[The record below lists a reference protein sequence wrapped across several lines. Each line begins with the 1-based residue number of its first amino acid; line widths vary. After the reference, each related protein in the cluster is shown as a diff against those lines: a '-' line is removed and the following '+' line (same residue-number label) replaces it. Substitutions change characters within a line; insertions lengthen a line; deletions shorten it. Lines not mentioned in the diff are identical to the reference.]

1 MKHHL
6 RSILMLILPAM
17 VIFMTF
23 AGFSIESKMQANQAD
38 LERHALAA
46 DRAANII
53 ENSLLHIGHG
63 LADVARVVEIAEQSN
78 ASQSNAFHK
87 YLDQSHIF
95 EEFPAIKGIGLVLTA
110 TAGTLIQTVQ
120 EVNGDPYRQGYG
132 YLPFRPSSLADTN
145 DHALLVMF
153 EPMSKDA
160 QTQIGSDIFSRRH
173 KTVFQS
179 TIDSREMHMSR
190 FFEVHANM
198 NAATLF
204 VPLYDAKSD
213 HQTPKGA
220 IATVFRID
228 LFLEGLTQ
236 ELAPLGVEVD
246 IFDAGETR
254 PELGF
259 APKETFL
266 ATTSYPS
273 RDVRVQSDAQ
283 LARLVNVG
291 GRQWRLQIRPQKQI
305 ASPWAID
312 APLMM
317 ALIISILSGLLL
329 YRMSRTADI
338 LSALVS
344 RRTKSL
350 KLAAA
355 KLEREKLIAYD
366 AATHDALTG
375 HLNERG
381 LGQAFETFFM
391 AQDNAAPRSIL
402 SIDLDRF
409 KEINDTTSYRTG
421 NQLLV
426 FVAEFLQCVVP
437 EGTFLA
443 RFGGD
448 EFLILTPLNEEGARQ
463 LAHDIVCWADQP
475 QTVDGRVIRFGTSIG
490 IASDETGESH
500 IDGLLADA
508 NIALSEAKST
518 GRGRY
523 CVYDDKIKRKTIS
536 TKLIAD
542 ELRRA
547 LEEDEFEPYFQTQ
560 HDATDFT
567 LSGVEC
573 LLRWNHPTRGILPPA
588 AFLEVAETIGIL
600 GDLDAI
606 ALRKSC
612 DAIAAMERNGFF
624 VRKLSVNVSLAR
636 LRDPELLFALEALPD
651 MQCELTFEIL
661 ETVFIDELDVP
672 LRKLLIELENRG
684 ISIEI
689 DDFGS
694 GRASILG
701 LTQLDPARLKIDR
714 ALVMPL
720 LDKPEQKELLKSIV
734 AMGRALDIGVTAEG
748 VETREHAIILRE
760 IGVDTLQGFY
770 FSKPMPISELRE
782 ICQLQAA

>member
-1 MKHHL
+1 
-6 RSILMLILPAM
+6 
-17 VIFMTF
+17 
-23 AGFSIESKMQANQAD
+23 
-38 LERHALAA
+38 
-46 DRAANII
+46 
-53 ENSLLHIGHG
+53 
-63 LADVARVVEIAEQSN
+63 
-78 ASQSNAFHK
+78 
-87 YLDQSHIF
+87 
-95 EEFPAIKGIGLVLTA
+95 
-110 TAGTLIQTVQ
+110 
-120 EVNGDPYRQGYG
+120 
-132 YLPFRPSSLADTN
+132 
-145 DHALLVMF
+145 
-153 EPMSKDA
+153 
-160 QTQIGSDIFSRRH
+160 
-173 KTVFQS
+173 
-179 TIDSREMHMSR
+179 MHMSR
-190 FFEVHANM
+190 FFEVNANM

-547 LEEDEFEPYFQTQ
+547 LEEDEFEPYFQT
-560 HDATDFT
+560 
-567 LSGVEC
+567 
-573 LLRWNHPTRGILPPA
+573 
-588 AFLEVAETIGIL
+588 
-600 GDLDAI
+600 
-606 ALRKSC
+606 
-612 DAIAAMERNGFF
+612 
-624 VRKLSVNVSLAR
+624 
-636 LRDPELLFALEALPD
+636 
-651 MQCELTFEIL
+651 
-661 ETVFIDELDVP
+661 
-672 LRKLLIELENRG
+672 
-684 ISIEI
+684 
-689 DDFGS
+689 
-694 GRASILG
+694 
-701 LTQLDPARLKIDR
+701 
-714 ALVMPL
+714 
-720 LDKPEQKELLKSIV
+720 
-734 AMGRALDIGVTAEG
+734 
-748 VETREHAIILRE
+748 
-760 IGVDTLQGFY
+760 
-770 FSKPMPISELRE
+770 
-782 ICQLQAA
+782 